1 MSAKLLATSI
11 WEAVE
16 ILDRVDQEPFGEVS
30 KLLDQLSN
38 KLVRAAINAEADAR
52 LIAAAPALLEALEE
66 CAPELRI
73 MSEWANGP
81 TSAAYSEKYA
91 RALAAIS
98 LAKGEAK

>member
-38 KLVRAAINAEADAR
+38 KLVRAAINAEA
-52 LIAAAPALLEALEE
+52 
-66 CAPELRI
+66 
-73 MSEWANGP
+73 
-81 TSAAYSEKYA
+81 
-91 RALAAIS
+91 
-98 LAKGEAK
+98 LAKEEAK

>member
-38 KLVRAAINAEADAR
+38 KLVRAAINAEALAKEESKMTDPEWTATHTLERKIADAR
-52 LIAAAPALLEALEE
+52 REMGPDRWAELEK
-66 CAPELRI
+66 
-73 MSEWANGP
+73 EWEDA
-81 TSAAYSEKYA
+81 
-91 RALAAIS
+91 
-98 LAKGEAK
+98 